1 MKKDNTAVKVIAT
14 AAKCPDFAP
23 ETIRQLMRK
32 LDMNE
37 KGLAILMNVTPETV
51 RLWVAGAVK
60 PCGTAKRLMQIYSTS
75 PDIISKIVL
84 GTEAKNAGSTDT

>member
-1 MKKDNTAVKVIAT
+1 MKKDNTAVKVIAS

-23 ETIRQLMRK
+23 DAIRQLMRK

-75 PDIISKIVL
+75 PEIISKIAAESEVDN
-84 GTEAKNAGSTDT
+84 AKSAVT

>member
-14 AAKCPDFAP
+14 AAKCPEFAP

-37 KGLAILMNVTPETV
+37 KGLAILMLHP
-51 RLWVAGAVK
+51 K
-60 PCGTAKRLMQIYSTS
+60 PSGF
-75 PDIISKIVL
+75 
-84 GTEAKNAGSTDT
+84 G

>member
-1 MKKDNTAVKVIAT
+1 MKKDNTAVKVIAS

-23 ETIRQLMRK
+23 DAIRQLMQK

-75 PDIISKIVL
+75 PEIISKIAAESEVDN
-84 GTEAKNAGSTDT
+84 AKSAVT